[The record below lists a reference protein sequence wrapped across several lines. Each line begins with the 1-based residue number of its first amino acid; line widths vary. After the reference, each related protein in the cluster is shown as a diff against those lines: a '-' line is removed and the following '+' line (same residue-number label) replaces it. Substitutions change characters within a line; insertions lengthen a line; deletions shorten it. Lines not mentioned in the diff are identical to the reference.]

1 MESEWSSAVEWPM
14 GMKIGMGLW
23 IRISIYLITKRRDE
37 NQSVY
42 YNKMINYNTIY
53 HNYKSERAKL
63 NENE

>member
-1 MESEWSSAVEWPM
+1 M